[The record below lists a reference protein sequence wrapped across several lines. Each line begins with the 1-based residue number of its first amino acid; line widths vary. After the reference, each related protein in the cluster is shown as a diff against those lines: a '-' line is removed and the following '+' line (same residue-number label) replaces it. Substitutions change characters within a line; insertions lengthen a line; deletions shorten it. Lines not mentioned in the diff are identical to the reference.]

1 MCDYEIK
8 NHNLVLLNKH
18 ITKMLIGWLF
28 YFIGGHVHLNIF
40 WIEYFG
46 TNSHCC
52 GKKSL
57 KSGIIYLFILVGC
70 YNFKSSLK

>member
-1 MCDYEIK
+1 MCDYEII

-52 GKKSL
+52 GK
-57 KSGIIYLFILVGC
+57 
-70 YNFKSSLK
+70 